1 MRAHTITNTTRRGRN
16 ARCRAL
22 LIVLAVGA
30 LAIPAT
36 ASAQSATSADTVQE
50 WNLHASNALMN
61 ATPNTVP
68 TPPIPGAGQPPHV
81 AQPHLA
87 MVQGAVYDAVN
98 SIDGGHQPY
107 LAGLPPALDPAS
119 KKAAVATA
127 AHDVLV
133 GLQREDLGVPVLPQV
148 VIDRLDGIYA
158 DELEGIP
165 DGDAET
171 NAIN

>member
-22 LIVLAVGA
+22 LIVLGVCA

-36 ASAQSATSADTVQE
+36 ASAQSATSADTVRE
-50 WNLHASNALMN
+50 WNRHASDALINAPT
-61 ATPNTVP
+61 ATT
-68 TPPIPGAGQPPHV
+68 PGAGQPPHV
-81 AQPHLA
+81 SLPHLA

-107 LAGLPPALDPAS
+107 LAGLPPVSGPAS

-133 GLQREDLGVPVLPQV
+133 GL
-148 VIDRLDGIYA
+148 
-158 DELEGIP
+158 
-165 DGDAET
+165 GD
-171 NAIN
+171 